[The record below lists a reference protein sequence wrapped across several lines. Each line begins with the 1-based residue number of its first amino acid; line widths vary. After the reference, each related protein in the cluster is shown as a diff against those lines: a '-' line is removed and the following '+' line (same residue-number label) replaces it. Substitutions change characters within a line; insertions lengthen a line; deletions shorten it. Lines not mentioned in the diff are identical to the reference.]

1 MSVVRCRQTL
11 VWRLAMVLLFSFV
24 ASGQEYRGRV
34 QGTVTDPSQAA
45 IVGATVTLTN
55 VNTGVQTVRQTDE
68 AGFYRFDFVQPG
80 LYTVTVESPGFN
92 RYVQENVRVVT
103 AGDVTVNA
111 VLTVGA
117 VTEEVTVTAEV
128 PAVQFNTSTMTTTV
142 SNDAVRDIPVLA
154 RNPFTLALLNP
165 AVVNR
170 YWDVSH
176 RNPFYMWSNSGLDI
190 GGPTAGKNDQLLDG
204 VPTGVA
210 ARGSYNAPMDA
221 VQEVVVQQNAVD
233 AEYGFSAGGVLN
245 LSMKSGSNE
254 FHGTAYY
261 FGRNPYFNAM
271 VNRITRTPSFI
282 KNHVWGGTLGNPIKK
297 NKLFNF
303 FVYEQWRQTQPAR
316 AHLSTVPTDLERRG
330 DFSQTLTPQ
339 GTLRPIYDPFTTEY
353 DPATGTVTRMPFP
366 GNVIPSSR
374 IDPTGRILVNDL
386 WKPNNPGDDPSGI
399 NNFQTQYNWWHK
411 YWNISDRVDYIPSE
425 KLRMYFRYSIYNTD
439 LDNPNWG
446 GTRAVRSDNGGLM
459 DAENAA
465 ADVVYIFNPT
475 TTLDVRFGY
484 TRAQDDYDSQ
494 WAKGREDVWAELWPN
509 GWYKPVIEALP
520 GVYYPGINYVG
531 NGSASTGRT
540 GWWLVREYQTNIQG
554 KLALTRGIHTLKFG
568 AQWRNSW
575 EKNGQ
580 PRPGGF
586 TFNSV
591 ETGDTFLGYDPSQSG
606 SQFATALLG
615 VVSSGWANINP
626 MWHLVLDQYALY
638 IQDDIKLTR
647 NITLNLGFRW
657 EYETAPSEKTRMFS
671 RLLDLDQPI
680 PELQSGVTMPP
691 EVTAIANIPY
701 RYTGAWIFTDDNHP
715 GVYDPPKTNF
725 LPRVGIAIRLNNKTS
740 LRIGYA
746 RFATP
751 IRTIYTEG
759 WSVRKEGF
767 SQRTNALGPLQGV
780 PRTLISDPF
789 PASNPLLLPPG
800 KSRGIYTQLGTSAF
814 WWKQDLKTPMAD
826 RINVSLQRQLPGKIA
841 LDTTF
846 FMHLGR
852 NVHDRSMW
860 GGSFNR
866 PINLVDP
873 NLIYTY
879 KGAVEAKVPNPF
891 YNLLPADKMP
901 GELRVQKEISVLQL
915 LKPYPHYVNLTEM
928 FRDGIQNRYYA
939 LQIQAQRRM
948 AEGLS
953 LMFGYTYNRESRT
966 EFFNNVYNTDVY
978 YDKKTWLDR
987 RQPRHYLRIAGTWEL
1002 PFGRGR
1008 RYLSGVS
1015 RFVDLLIGGWATS
1028 HWFMLQGG
1036 QLLTFGPALVTGD
1049 PRENVP
1055 EGRAFNPNVFK
1066 ILPAFTPRTNP
1077 WYYDGL
1083 RGPRFWSLDSTLV
1096 KYFPITE
1103 RVKLELRFEFY
1114 NLPNHF
1120 IESNPDTRIGSGT
1133 MGMSTSIFPGNYG
1146 REVQYTA
1153 RFHW

>member
-1 MSVVRCRQTL
+1 MSVVRCRRTL
-11 VWRLAMVLLFSFV
+11 VWRLAMVFLFSFA

-34 QGTVTDPSQAA
+34 QGTVTDPSRAA

-55 VNTGVQTVRQTDE
+55 VNTGIEVVRQTDE

-80 LYTVTVESPGFN
+80 VYRVTVESPGFN

-142 SNDAVRDIPVLA
+142 PSDAVRDIPVLA

-176 RNPFYMWSNSGLDI
+176 RNPFYMWSNSGLDV
-190 GGPTAGKNDQLLDG
+190 GGSTAGKNDQLLDG

-353 DPATGTVTRMPFP
+353 EPATGTVTRMPFP

-399 NNFQTQYNWWHK
+399 NNFKTQYNWWHK

-425 KLRMYFRYSIYNTD
+425 KLRMYFRYSIYHTD

-465 ADVVYIFNPT
+465 ADAVYIFNPT

-509 GWYKPVIEALP
+509 GWYKPVTEALP
-520 GVYYPGINYVG
+520 GVYYPGITYTG
-531 NGSASTGRT
+531 NGSASAGRT
-540 GWWLVREYQTNIQG
+540 GWWLVREYQTNIQA
-554 KLALTRGIHTLKFG
+554 KLGLTRGIHTLKFG

-591 ETGDTFLGYDPSQSG
+591 ETGSTYLGYDPSQSG

-615 VVSSGWANINP
+615 VVTSGWANINP

-638 IQDDIKLTR
+638 VQDDIKLTR

-691 EVTAIANIPY
+691 EVTAIADIPY
-701 RYTGAWIFTDDNHP
+701 KYTGAWIFTDDKHP

-725 LPRVGIAIRLNNKTS
+725 LPRVGIAIRLNDKTS

-789 PASNPLLLPPG
+789 PASNPLILPPG
-800 KSRGIYTQLGTSAF
+800 KSRGIYTQLGASAS

-826 RINVSLQRQLPGKIA
+826 RVNVSLQRQLPGKIA

-846 FMHLGR
+846 FMHLGH

-879 KGAVEAKVPNPF
+879 KGEVEAKVPNPF

-901 GELRVQKEISVLQL
+901 GELRVQKEVSVLQL

-928 FRDGIQNRYYA
+928 FRDGIENRYYA

-948 AEGLS
+948 AEGMS
-953 LMFGYTYNRESRT
+953 LIFGYTYNRESRT

-978 YDKKTWLDR
+978 YDKKTWIDR

-1008 RYLSGVS
+1008 RYFSGVS

-1028 HWFMLQGG
+1028 HWLMLQGG

-1120 IESNPDTRIGSGT
+1120 IESNPDTRVGSGT

>member
-1 MSVVRCRQTL
+1 MSVVRCREIL
-11 VWRLAMVLLFSFV
+11 LWRLAMVFLFCLI

-34 QGTVTDPSQAA
+34 QGTVTDPSHAA

-68 AGFYRFDFVQPG
+68 TGFYRFDFVQPG

-92 RYVQENVRVVT
+92 RYVQENVRVMT
-103 AGDVTVNA
+103 TGDVTVNA

-142 SNDAVRDIPVLA
+142 SSDAVRDIPVLA

-176 RNPFYMWSNSGLDI
+176 RNPFYMWSNSGLDV
-190 GGPTAGKNDQLLDG
+190 GGSTAGKNDQLLDG

-316 AHLSTVPTDLERRG
+316 AHLSTVPTDLERKG

-353 DPATGTVTRMPFP
+353 DPTTGTVTRMPFP

-399 NNFQTQYNWWHK
+399 NNFKTQYNWWHR
-411 YWNISDRVDYIPSE
+411 YWNISDRVDYVPNE

-520 GVYYPGINYVG
+520 GVYYPGINYRG
-531 NGSASTGRT
+531 NGSASAGRT

-554 KLALTRGIHTLKFG
+554 KLAVTRGIHTLKFG

-591 ETGDTFLGYDPSQSG
+591 ETGSTYLGYDPSQSG

-638 IQDDIKLTR
+638 VQDDIKLTR

-691 EVTAIANIPY
+691 EVTEIANIPY

-725 LPRVGIAIRLNNKTS
+725 LPRIGIAIRLNDKTS

-789 PASNPLLLPPG
+789 PASNPLILPPG
-800 KSRGIYTQLGTSAF
+800 KSRGIYTQLGTSAA

-826 RINVSLQRQLPGKIA
+826 RINVSLQRQLPGRLA

-846 FMHLGR
+846 FMHLGH

-901 GELRVQKEISVLQL
+901 GELRVQKEVSVLQL

-928 FRDGIQNRYYA
+928 FRDGIHNRYYA
-939 LQIQAQRRM
+939 LQIQVQRRM
-948 AEGLS
+948 AEGMS
-953 LMFGYTYNRESRT
+953 LTFGYTYNRESRT

-978 YDKKTWLDR
+978 YDKKTWIDR
-987 RQPRHYLRIAGTWEL
+987 RQPRHYLRVAGTWEL

-1008 RYLSGVS
+1008 RYFSGVN

-1066 ILPAFTPRTNP
+1066 ILPPFTPRTNP

-1103 RVKLELRFEFY
+1103 KVKLELRFEFY

-1153 RFHW
+1153 RIHW